1 MLKVVLFLLFIQQ
14 GCSSPLWKHG
24 GFAEPGELSMEE
36 TWELN
41 NKEGQRTDQLLST
54 RVRTR
59 QRVADEQINSRRLV
73 FENVGRFGTAT
84 LTGNM
89 EAPTRKPKQ
98 MPRTTQKPQ
107 TKNSSD
113 ATVVVTLVM
122 LGLLLLLIAAIR
134 LYLKRN
140 PMLVAWFWRRNKK
153 GYMPL
158 RVRIKNRKKQQ
169 HLRKGNKNRD
179 SVPGLSGFHSSN
191 ESSRLDLNRLED
203 GTRKQSSKGTEWTQR
218 QNTNKSGIKDH
229 GNEQCEVE
237 SHVLPDGG
245 KKLLTSNGDR
255 DVERNVQREST
266 HAMQGK
272 DKAGSRTLSLI
283 HAGIRTSDTD
293 TDVSDIEE
301 YHKPGSAVWNSSVHL
316 ANRFKKSL
324 SGLVINGKPERFR
337 EIASLPIPDTESE
350 EDVDEIVLLEKDS
363 KQNLI
368 SGSNGELELVEPE
381 VLIKQIYVKKDSL
394 PTNSSDLIS
403 VWKQET
409 NSKQGDIDELASI
422 SADTG
427 IDCDGSVDANLN
439 RPLQTASMDSNN
451 TLMDAAIPTTS
462 FQISKENSEH
472 SSSAEHQKECK
483 IGVPVHAHDCDQ
495 QFHDKERGTKDSL
508 QERSIEDACARN
520 GVNNVASTDK
530 LENECGN
537 KKNALNEADVY
548 DEVPKDEENDDSDVE
563 SDTSS
568 IEISD
573 IDSGD
578 DGSLWEVSSFGS
590 LDSFSTIKLLMSP
603 RTVPSPCASLDSL
616 NDINNPTKSISCHL
630 LRNSDECEEPQN
642 VVESEKR
649 GNEQP
654 CNHSDVYDEVPKDEE
669 NDDSDVES
677 DTSSIEISDIDS
689 DDEGSLWEVSSF
701 GSLDSFS
708 TIKLLMSPRTVPS
721 PCASLDSLN
730 DINDPTNSISCHS
743 LSNSGECDVPQ
754 DLEESDKGG
763 HEQLRNQSDLD
774 SACSHQSTVMVEHES
789 EVSIANSGTEEPKK
803 TKKRKCKF
811 LRRIFGKSMCVRGMD

>member
-24 GFAEPGELSMEE
+24 GFAEPGELSMDK
-36 TWELN
+36 TRVLN
-41 NKEGQRTDQLLST
+41 NKEGPRTGQLPST
-54 RVRTR
+54 LVRTR
-59 QRVADEQINSRRLV
+59 QRVADEQINSGRLV
-73 FENVGRFGTAT
+73 FENVRRFGTAT
-84 LTGNM
+84 LTENM
-89 EAPTRKPKQ
+89 EAPTLKPKQ
-98 MPRTTQKPQ
+98 MPKTTQKRQ

-140 PMLVAWFWRRNKK
+140 PRLVTWFWRRNKK

-158 RVRIKNRKKQQ
+158 KVKIKNRKKKQ
-169 HLRKGNKNRD
+169 HLRKRNNNRD
-179 SVPGLSGFHSSN
+179 CVLGPSGFHASG
-191 ESSRLDLNRLED
+191 ESSRSDLSRLED

-218 QNTNKSGIKDH
+218 QNINKSGIKDH
-229 GNEQCEVE
+229 GNQQCEVA

-245 KKLLTSNGDR
+245 KQLLASNGDR

-272 DKAGSRTLSLI
+272 DKADSRTLSLI
-283 HAGIRTSDTD
+283 YAGIRTSDTD

-301 YHKPGSAVWNSSVHL
+301 YNKPGSAVWNSSVHL
-316 ANRFKKSL
+316 VNRFKKSL
-324 SGLVINGKPERFR
+324 TGLLINAKPEQFR

-363 KQNLI
+363 KKNLI
-368 SGSNGELELVEPE
+368 SGSNGEPELVQPE
-381 VLIKQIYVKKDSL
+381 VLIKQIYIKKDSL
-394 PTNSSDLIS
+394 QANSRDS
-403 VWKQET
+403 VSQSKQET
-409 NSKQGDIDELASI
+409 NSKQGDTDELASI

-427 IDCDGSVDANLN
+427 IDCDCSIEANLN
-439 RPLQTASMDSNN
+439 KPLQTAYMDSNN
-451 TLMDAAIPTTS
+451 ALLDAAIPTTS

-472 SSSAEHQKECK
+472 SGLAEHQKECK
-483 IGVPVHAHDCDQ
+483 IDAPLNATESDEQ
-495 QFHDKERGTKDSL
+495 LRDKERGTKDSL
-508 QERSIEDACARN
+508 QERSIKDACAKN
-520 GVNNVASTDK
+520 GARDLASKDK

-537 KKNALNEADVY
+537 KKNAFNEADAD

-563 SDTSS
+563 SDS
-568 IEISD
+568 
-573 IDSGD
+573 
-578 DGSLWEVSSFGS
+578 
-590 LDSFSTIKLLMSP
+590 
-603 RTVPSPCASLDSL
+603 
-616 NDINNPTKSISCHL
+616 
-630 LRNSDECEEPQN
+630 
-642 VVESEKR
+642 
-649 GNEQP
+649 
-654 CNHSDVYDEVPKDEE
+654 
-669 NDDSDVES
+669 
-677 DTSSIEISDIDS
+677 SSIEISDIDS

-708 TIKLLMSPRTVPS
+708 TIKLLMSPRTMPS
-721 PCASLDSLN
+721 PCASLHSLN
-730 DINDPTNSISCHS
+730 DINDPTKSISCHS
-743 LSNSGECDVPQ
+743 QSNSDDASEKPHN
-754 DLEESDKGG
+754 LEESDKGG

-774 SACSHQSTVMVEHES
+774 SACSHQSTVIIEHES